1 MDKLKKIIIILIIII
16 SIITILLLIPKK
28 SKIIYLNKKLGE
40 NIYSSNIKEGEIYQ
54 KEKHKKIS
62 KEIKKLFS
70 LKNTINNPLII
81 YNAYGTNKLS
91 VNMYFYTLKDTKVT
105 YEISAKDTNK
115 LKKTAY
121 ENNYKKHSIQ
131 LIGLVAG
138 KTNKIKITL
147 TDKSKKTKTYDFT
160 IKVPKMHTPIV
171 KGIENKDNK
180 KELTDGLFVLFGTLK
195 DDEMI
200 DDLYLVDNEGTIRGK
215 FPLKHNV
222 LLDENNTVDNIKIL
236 NNHMYYNVD
245 YNKIV
250 KVNRLGAVVEKY
262 QFSDFN
268 KHHDFTID
276 EKNNKMIILASE
288 NTSATM
294 EDMIL
299 IYDLEKKKISNIID
313 LKNMLEEIYLKANKV
328 KTVYSKNK
336 IDWIHI
342 NSIDINND
350 EIIISSRELS
360 SVISIKNIYK
370 KPTLNYIL
378 GPKELYEKT
387 SLKKYVYEKENDF
400 NIHLGQH
407 TAYFNKDQKYIS
419 LYNNNFPYSET
430 INWINWNQ
438 FSNELKS
445 FYYLYEIN
453 DENKSF
459 SLKSKIEVPFSAYM
473 SSSQILN
480 NNIIISSREPK
491 YFGEY
496 DSEGQLIKKYNIN
509 QFTYRVNKYTFKDFW
524 FI

>member
-313 LKNMLEEIYLKANKV
+313 LKNMLEEI
-328 KTVYSKNK
+328 
-336 IDWIHI
+336 
-342 NSIDINND
+342 
-350 EIIISSRELS
+350 
-360 SVISIKNIYK
+360 
-370 KPTLNYIL
+370 
-378 GPKELYEKT
+378 
-387 SLKKYVYEKENDF
+387 
-400 NIHLGQH
+400 
-407 TAYFNKDQKYIS
+407 
-419 LYNNNFPYSET
+419 
-430 INWINWNQ
+430 
-438 FSNELKS
+438 
-445 FYYLYEIN
+445 
-453 DENKSF
+453 
-459 SLKSKIEVPFSAYM
+459 
-473 SSSQILN
+473 
-480 NNIIISSREPK
+480 
-491 YFGEY
+491 
-496 DSEGQLIKKYNIN
+496 
-509 QFTYRVNKYTFKDFW
+509 
-524 FI
+524 

>member
-1 MDKLKKIIIILIIII
+1 MNKLKKIIIILIII
-16 SIITILLLIPKK
+16 SIITIFLLIPKK

-40 NIYSSNIKEGEIYQ
+40 NIYSSNIKESEIYQ

-81 YNAYGTNKLS
+81 YNAYGTNK
-91 VNMYFYTLKDTKVT
+91 F
-105 YEISAKDTNK
+105 
-115 LKKTAY
+115 KKTAY
-121 ENNYKKHSIQ
+121 ESNYKKHSIQ

-160 IKVPKMHTPIV
+160 IKVPKMDTPSV

-222 LLDENNTVDNIKIL
+222 LLDENNTVDNIKFL

-342 NSIDINND
+342 NSNN
-350 EIIISSRELS
+350 
-360 SVISIKNIYK
+360 
-370 KPTLNYIL
+370 
-378 GPKELYEKT
+378 
-387 SLKKYVYEKENDF
+387 
-400 NIHLGQH
+400 
-407 TAYFNKDQKYIS
+407 
-419 LYNNNFPYSET
+419 
-430 INWINWNQ
+430 
-438 FSNELKS
+438 
-445 FYYLYEIN
+445 
-453 DENKSF
+453 
-459 SLKSKIEVPFSAYM
+459 
-473 SSSQILN
+473 
-480 NNIIISSREPK
+480 
-491 YFGEY
+491 
-496 DSEGQLIKKYNIN
+496 
-509 QFTYRVNKYTFKDFW
+509 
-524 FI
+524 

>member
-1 MDKLKKIIIILIIII
+1 
-16 SIITILLLIPKK
+16 
-28 SKIIYLNKKLGE
+28 
-40 NIYSSNIKEGEIYQ
+40 
-54 KEKHKKIS
+54 
-62 KEIKKLFS
+62 
-70 LKNTINNPLII
+70 
-81 YNAYGTNKLS
+81 
-91 VNMYFYTLKDTKVT
+91 MYFYTLKDTKVT

-115 LKKTAY
+115 FKKTAY

-262 QFSDFN
+262 QFSDFK

-387 SLKKYVYEKENDF
+387 SIKKYVYEKENDF

-407 TAYFNKDQKYIS
+407 TAYFNKNQKYIS
-419 LYNNNFPYSET
+419 LYNNNFS
-430 INWINWNQ
+430 I
-438 FSNELKS
+438 F
-445 FYYLYEIN
+445 
-453 DENKSF
+453 
-459 SLKSKIEVPFSAYM
+459 
-473 SSSQILN
+473 
-480 NNIIISSREPK
+480 
-491 YFGEY
+491 
-496 DSEGQLIKKYNIN
+496 
-509 QFTYRVNKYTFKDFW
+509 
-524 FI
+524 